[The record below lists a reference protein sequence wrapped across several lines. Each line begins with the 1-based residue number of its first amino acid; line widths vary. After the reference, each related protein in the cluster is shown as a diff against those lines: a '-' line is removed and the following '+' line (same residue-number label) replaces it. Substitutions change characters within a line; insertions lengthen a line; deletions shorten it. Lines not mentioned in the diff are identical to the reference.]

1 MDGLGMMIVIPMAA
15 AAVFGAGFCAIVAIL
30 SPRTFET
37 MATFAGRKFD
47 TKRCLAWLDR
57 EVNID
62 KYVVRHARLFGL
74 LTIAAI
80 LLLAWVIILTT

>member
-1 MDGLGMMIVIPMAA
+1 MDGIGLMIIIPIAA
-15 AAVFGAGFCAIVAIL
+15 AAVFGAGFCGIVAIV

-37 MATFAGRKFD
+37 MATFACRKFD

-62 KYVVRHARLFGL
+62 KYVFQHARLFGL

-80 LLLAWVIILTT
+80 LLLAWVLILPA